1 MRLHKAVFRCLLG
14 FGVAVC
20 ALLSGCKGGL
30 GRVTEDYGVPPPPSH
45 PTVELTD
52 FSYSPSAPIH
62 AGDTLTLM
70 ATTNLPVANA
80 SVRAEVLPEGGWLP
94 LKDDGQSPDSTAQ
107 DGIWT
112 ALYTLPATMQPTMDA
127 YFFAVLDFDDFYWQ
141 QTRTTAKFEVLPA
154 EEE

>member
-1 MRLHKAVFRCLLG
+1 MRLQGIIYRCLLG

-20 ALLSGCKGGL
+20 ALLAGCKGGL
-30 GRVTEDYGVPPPPSH
+30 GRVADEYGPPPPQSH
-45 PTVELTD
+45 PTVVLTD
-52 FSYSPSAPIH
+52 FSYSPSVPIH
-62 AGDTLTLM
+62 AGDTLTLT
-70 ATTNLPVANA
+70 ATTNLPVTGAGMK
-80 SVRAEVLPEGGWLP
+80 AEVLPGGGWVP
-94 LKDDGQSPDSTAQ
+94 LRDDGQSPDSTAQ

-127 YFFAVLDFDDFYWQ
+127 FFFAVLDFDDFYWQ